1 MALAPLSA
9 EQIQWS
15 LTAMS
20 LFLYVSECQVVM
32 TEQEEWRWE
41 KFISTEWLQCRQW
54 QMINVLGMLE
64 MRWE

>member
-41 KFISTEWLQCRQW
+41 KFISTEWLQCRQ
-54 QMINVLGMLE
+54 
-64 MRWE
+64 